1 MTAFN
6 PKFAAH
12 VTSTAFHLS
21 LSRSMIV
28 SLVAIANQ
36 KTPGQ
41 YGNALRAVGLRDTA
55 VDTNRRLE
63 ERGLIVAPDPKF
75 PGLYEITSA
84 GKLVVELLKE
94 AGLVQDLPGE
104 VAA

>member
-1 MTAFN
+1 MKQVN
-6 PKFAAH
+6 ERFAAH

-41 YGNALRAVGLRDTA
+41 YGNALRVAGLRDTA

-63 ERGLIVAPDPKF
+63 DRGLIVAPDPKY

-94 AGLVQDLPGE
+94 AGLVQDVPSE